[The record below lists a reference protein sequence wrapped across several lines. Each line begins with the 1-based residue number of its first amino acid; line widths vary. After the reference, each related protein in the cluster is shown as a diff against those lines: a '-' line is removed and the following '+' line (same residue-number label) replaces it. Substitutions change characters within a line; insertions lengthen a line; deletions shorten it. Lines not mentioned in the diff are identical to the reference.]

1 MSDPTLERPLRDGG
15 AESKSTRA
23 EQVDPL
29 PSTLPQEQPRTG
41 TEGNGEATQQDGTGD
56 TTRSETGFQYEVL
69 TPDAEHPLP
78 LSHDPGESS
87 QS

>member
-23 EQVDPL
+23 DQADAQ
-29 PSTLPQEQPRTG
+29 PSTRRPEQPGTG
-41 TEGNGEATQQDGTGD
+41 IEGQGEPTQQDGTGD
-56 TTRSETGFQYEVL
+56 TTRSETGYQYEVL